1 MLTTGQIPNGEP
13 DRAQLLAENAE
24 LRARLEEA
32 EETLRA
38 ISSGEVDA
46 LVVEGKS
53 GTQIFTLQGI
63 EAESNQFRGDILA
76 QISDAVV
83 AVDNEEHVTYLNGA
97 AERQYG
103 IRSSDALGRQLRE
116 LWTVHWPWPAD
127 ETVATTALRDTGR
140 WRGESVHIKRS
151 GEEIH
156 VESAVS
162 RLHDASGTPVGTLA
176 TIRDISD
183 RKRIEEAL
191 LRNEVL
197 FSTIIEQAPGGVYV
211 VDDEFRVRH
220 VNSQS
225 RAVFAAA
232 EPVIG
237 RDFTEVMQVLWG
249 PELGSSLAAIFRHTL
264 ETGERYVSTDFTA
277 ARHDLGVQQS
287 YEWETRR
294 LTLPNGRHGVVCYY
308 TDTTT
313 QRDMEAAL
321 RASEQRATGIIQS
334 IADGF
339 LTLDAEWRITY
350 LSPRG
355 AELLALPQK
364 TPGNVLERIFW
375 EAFPATLGTEIEEN
389 HRRAMRDQ
397 VPVQFESFYP
407 PLGRWFDYR
416 VYPSSGGLTVYFL
429 DITDKRSAVE
439 GLRASE
445 ARKKAILTSALDA
458 IVTMDH
464 EGRLLE
470 FNPAAER
477 IFGHERASVLG
488 RRLAEVI
495 LPERLRESHHHGLQ
509 HYLET
514 GVGPVL
520 NKQIEL
526 PALRADGTEFPAEFA
541 IVPIPDAEPPVFT
554 AFLRDVTA
562 RKEMEDSL
570 HARAAEL
577 AEADRR
583 KNEFLA
589 MLAHELRNPL
599 APLRN
604 AAEILRMPGG
614 SEEEHT
620 QAHRIVGRSIENMS
634 RMIDDLLDVS
644 RITEGKIELRRE
656 PVSLEAILTAAASL
670 VRCSCAVHCQELT
683 VTLPAEPVWLHADAT
698 RLEQVF
704 GNLLGNACKY
714 AGDGCRIDLSAERGE
729 GEIMVRVSDNGV
741 GIEPGLLPHIF
752 DLFVQA
758 SRTLD
763 RAHGGLGIGL
773 TLVQRLVKLHG
784 GSIRA
789 HSEGLGH
796 GAEFIV
802 HLPILAEAPP
812 PPPAPPPVVG
822 ETPRRILVVDDNT
835 DSARSLA
842 ALQKRRGHETRTAF
856 TGPEAVA
863 VAADFLPEVVLLDIG
878 LPGMDGFAVAREL
891 RAMPAL
897 QGVLLIAMTGYGH
910 GQDRARAAAA
920 GFDEYMVKPLD
931 LAQLQKSLA
940 ARGKRSA

>member
-1 MLTTGQIPNGEP
+1 MRTPRETPDGAA
-13 DRAQLLAENAE
+13 DRAQLLAANAE

-38 ISSGEVDA
+38 LRSGEVDA
-46 LVVEGKS
+46 LVVEGRF

-63 EAESNQFRGDILA
+63 EAESNQFRGGILA

-83 AVDNEEHVTYLNGA
+83 AVDNDQHITYLNVA

-103 IRSSDALGRQLRE
+103 IAATDALGRHLQE
-116 LWTVHWPWPAD
+116 IWSVLWPNPAD
-127 ETVATTALRDTGR
+127 EAAAASALRDTGR
-140 WRGESVHIKRS
+140 WRGENIHLKRT
-151 GEEIH
+151 GEKIH
-156 VESAVS
+156 VESAVT
-162 RLHDASGTPVGTLA
+162 RLRDASGTPVGMLA

-183 RKRIEEAL
+183 RKRIEEGL
-191 LRNEVL
+191 LQNEVL

-211 VDDEFRVRH
+211 VDDEFCVRH

-264 ETGERYVSTDFTA
+264 ETGERYVSSDFTA
-277 ARHDLGVQQS
+277 PRHDLGVQQS

-308 TDTTT
+308 RDTTT

-355 AELLALPQK
+355 AEILALLQK
-364 TPGNVLERIFW
+364 TPENVLGRIFW
-375 EAFPATLGTEIEEN
+375 EEFPANLGTEVEEN

-397 VPVQFESFYP
+397 VPVQFESFYA

-416 VYPSSGGLTVYFL
+416 VYPSPGGLTIYFL
-429 DITDKRSAVE
+429 DITDKQSAVE
-439 GLRASE
+439 RLRASE
-445 ARKKAILTSALDA
+445 ARKDAILMSALDA
-458 IVTMDH
+458 IITMDH

-477 IFGHERASVLG
+477 IFGHARAAVLG
-488 RRLAEVI
+488 RPLAEVI
-495 LPERLRESHHHGLQ
+495 IPERLRESHNQRLQ
-509 HYLET
+509 QYLAT
-514 GVGPVL
+514 GVEPVL
-520 NKQIEL
+520 NKQTEL
-526 PALRADGTEFPAEFA
+526 PVLRADGREFPAELA
-541 IVPIPDAEPPVFT
+541 IVANPGMVPPVFT

-570 HARAAEL
+570 RARAAEL
-577 AEADRR
+577 AQADRS

-614 SEEEHT
+614 SGEEHA

-634 RMIDDLLDVS
+634 RLIDDLLDVS
-644 RITEGKIELRRE
+644 RITEGKIQLRRE
-656 PVSLEAILTAAASL
+656 PVNLEAILTAAASL
-670 VRCSCAVHCQELT
+670 VRCSCAAHRQELT
-683 VTLPAEPVWLHADAT
+683 VRLPDEPVFLHADAT

-714 AGDGCRIDLSAERGE
+714 AGDGCHIALNAERGE
-729 GEIMVRVSDNGV
+729 GEVMVRVADDGA
-741 GIEPGLLPHIF
+741 GIDPELLPRIF

-773 TLVQRLVKLHG
+773 TLVRRLVKLHG
-784 GSIRA
+784 GSITA
-789 HSEGLGH
+789 HSDGLGH

-802 HLPILAEAPP
+802 RLPILAEPP
-812 PPPAPPPVVG
+812 PPPPPPPPVAR

-842 ALQKRRGHETRTAF
+842 TLQKRRGHETRTAF

-863 VAADFLPEVVLLDIG
+863 VAADFLPEAVLLDIG
-878 LPGMDGFAVAREL
+878 LPGMDGFAVARQL

-897 QGVLLIAMTGYGH
+897 QGVFIIAMSGYGH
-910 GQDRARAAAA
+910 GHDRAEAQAA

-931 LAQLQKSLA
+931 LAQLRDWLA
-940 ARGKRSA
+940 RR